1 MPKIMK
7 NDKLIEDLKNKLKE
21 VITKSYNDL
30 KPELEK
36 DLTAF
41 LETSKEKLE
50 RWILLFSNAD
60 ITEEELEWLLKSQ
73 LDLVAFQT
81 LQTAGISKI
90 KLNTLKNN
98 IIKTIF
104 NFILELIIPG
114 V

>member
-1 MPKIMK
+1 ME
-7 NDKLIEDLKNKLKE
+7 NDKLIENLKNKLKAI
-21 VITKSYNDL
+21 ITKSYQDI

-36 DLTAF
+36 DLNAF
-41 LETSKEKLE
+41 LETSKEKLK

-73 LDLVAFQT
+73 LDLVAFQA
-81 LQTAGISKI
+81 LQTTGISKI

-104 NFILELIIPG
+104 KFILEVIIPG

>member
-1 MPKIMK
+1 ME
-7 NDKLIEDLKNKLKE
+7 NDKLIEELKNKLKAI
-21 VITKSYNDL
+21 ITKSYKDI

-36 DLTAF
+36 DLNAF

-73 LDLVAFQT
+73 LDLVAFQA
-81 LQTAGISKI
+81 LQTTGISKI

-104 NFILELIIPG
+104 KFILEIIIPG